1 MKLLYMCRHGQ
12 ISRSLFFLLNVL
24 LIFTGI
30 SCKKMFDI
38 KPQSQVDQSQAYRNV
53 YDADA
58 AVIGI
63 YGKVMKVAK
72 QYVLW
77 NELRGD
83 LMDITFNSDPY
94 LRQLSE
100 QNVTSN
106 NPYINPQPFYD
117 VILNCNDALKNFKI
131 MLQQNKLKTDEFAQ
145 RYSDIGAIRSWLYL
159 QLGVHFGNIPYVTDP
174 LAQVSD
180 LHDSSKFPMI
190 PLSQLIDSLVKFTE
204 TLPFLENYPSGTNL
218 QTTVDGYPTSKFF
231 INKNML
237 LGDLYLWQGQYNKAA
252 VSFRKVMDIN
262 GPVGNDALWYNQYKI
277 SNNASNPATSSINYS
292 RAQDF
297 SSLNYGPV
305 SWRNLFERPATDNDF
320 NWEWI
325 WVLPFDK
332 NFPPADPFID
342 LFSINGGSYLVRPSQ
357 QAIDNWNSQ
366 TQVFTFTAGTSTAP
380 VVFGDNFPFDSR
392 GVFTY
397 RYINGQ
403 PVIMKY
409 LYNYLNASTAAADGL
424 PLNVLVEQGKWFLAR
439 AATLHLH
446 FAEAANRAGYPKVAY
461 ALVNR
466 GIGFTY
472 DPVPGGTTGRD
483 VTNIQNTNFLPDPYK
498 FDARNGDAPP
508 YRNSWYRNFGI
519 RGRANLKVVTLPATD
534 SVTNVENMILDEDAL
549 ELAYE
554 GERWP
559 DLLRIAIRRNDPAFI
574 ADKIYNKLIKSG
586 LSAGAAGQAR
596 SKLMARDWF
605 LPFKW

>member
-1 MKLLYMCRHGQ
+1 MCRHGQ

>member
-1 MKLLYMCRHGQ
+1 MCRHGQ

-24 LIFTGI
+24 LIFAGI

-38 KPQSQVDQSQAYRNV
+38 KPESQVDQSQAYRNV

-83 LMDITFNSDPY
+83 LMDITFNSDLY

-100 QNVTSN
+100 QNVTGN

-180 LHDSSKFPMI
+180 LHDPSKFPMI

-252 VSFRKVMDIN
+252 ISFRKVMDIN

-292 RAQDF
+292 RPQDF

-305 SWRNLFERPATDNDF
+305 SWRNLFERPVTDNDF

-342 LFSINGGSYLVRPSQ
+342 LFSNNGGSYLVRPSQ

-366 TQVFTFTAGTSTAP
+366 MQVFTFTAGTSTAP

-409 LYNYLNASTAAADGL
+409 LYNYLNASTATADGL

-559 DLLRIAIRRNDPAFI
+559 DLLRIAIRRNDPAYI

-596 SKLMARDWF
+596 SKLMVRDWF

>member
-1 MKLLYMCRHGQ
+1 MKLLHMCRYGR
-12 ISRSLFFLLNVL
+12 ISRRLFSLLSVL
-24 LIFTGI
+24 LILTGI
-30 SCKKMFDI
+30 SCKKVFDI
-38 KPQSQVDQSQAYRNV
+38 KPESQVDQSQAYRNV

-72 QYVLW
+72 QYMLW

-83 LMDITFNSDPY
+83 LMDITANSDLY

-100 QNVTSN
+100 QNVTGN

-131 MLQQNKLKTDEFAQ
+131 MLQQNKLKTDEFNQ
-145 RYSDIGAIRSWLYL
+145 RYSDVGAIRSWLYL

-174 LAQVSD
+174 LEQVSD
-180 LHDSSKFPMI
+180 LHDPSKFPMV
-190 PLSQLIDSLVKFTE
+190 PLNQLIDSLVKFTE
-204 TLPFLENYPSGTNL
+204 ALPFLENYPSGTNL
-218 QTTVDGYPTSKFF
+218 VTTVDGYPTSKFF

-237 LGDLYLWQGQYNKAA
+237 LGDLYLWQGQYDKAA
-252 VSFRKVMDIN
+252 IRFRKVMDIN

-277 SNNASNPATSSINYS
+277 SNNAANPSLSSINYS

-325 WVLPFDK
+325 WALPFDK
-332 NFPPADPFID
+332 NFAPTDPFID

-366 TQVFTFTAGTSTAP
+366 TQVFTFTGGTATAP

-409 LYNYLNASTAAADGL
+409 LYNYLNASTATADCL
-424 PLNVLVEQGKWFLAR
+424 PFNILIEQGKWFLAR

-508 YRNSWYRNFGI
+508 FRSSWYRNFGI

-534 SVTNVENMILDEDAL
+534 SVTNVENMILDENAL

-559 DLLRIAIRRNDPAFI
+559 DLLRIAIRRNDPAYI

-596 SKLMARDWF
+596 SKLMAKDWF

>member
-1 MKLLYMCRHGQ
+1 MCLYRK
-12 ISRSLFFLLNVL
+12 ISRSHLLLSWLLFILTTV
-24 LIFTGI
+24 
-30 SCKKMFDI
+30 SCKKVFDI
-38 KPQSQVDQSQAYRNV
+38 KPESQVDQSQAYRNV

-63 YGKVMKVAK
+63 YGKVMSVAK
-72 QYVLW
+72 QYMLW

-83 LMDITFNSDPY
+83 LMDITFNSDRF

-100 QNVTSN
+100 LNVTTD
-106 NPYINPQPFYD
+106 NPYINPQPFYE
-117 VILNCNDALKNFKI
+117 VILNCNDALKNFTL
-131 MLQQNKLKTDEFAQ
+131 MVQQNKLKADEYAQ
-145 RYSDIGAIRSWLYL
+145 RYSDVGAIRSWLYL

-180 LHDSSKFPMI
+180 LHDASKFPML
-190 PLSQLIDSLVKFTE
+190 PLSLLIDSLVSFTE
-204 TLPFLENYPSGTNL
+204 TLPFLENYPAGTNL

-231 INKNML
+231 INKNIL
-237 LGDLYLWQGQYNKAA
+237 LGDLYLWQGQYQKAA
-252 VSFRKVMDIN
+252 VRFRKVLDIN

-277 SNNASNPATSSINYS
+277 SNNASNPASSSINYA

-305 SWRNLFERPATDNDF
+305 SWRNLFERPATDVDF

-332 NFPPADPFID
+332 NFPPTNPFID
-342 LFSINGGSYLVRPSQ
+342 LFSINGGSYLVKPSQ

-366 TQVFTFTAGTSTAP
+366 TQVFTITGSSFTAPA
-380 VVFGDNFPFDSR
+380 VLGDNFPFDSR

-403 PVIMKY
+403 PVIMKF
-409 LYNYLNASTAAADGL
+409 LYNYLNASTANADAM
-424 PLNVLVEQGKWFLAR
+424 PVNILVKNGKWFLAR

-446 FAEAANRAGYPKVAY
+446 FAEAANRAGYPKLAY

-466 GIGFTY
+466 GIGYQY
-472 DPVPGGTTGRD
+472 DSLPGRSTNGAGGPN
-483 VTNIQNTNFLPDPYK
+483 VTNWQKTSLSPPYD
-498 FDARNGDAPP
+498 FDARNGDSPP
-508 YRNSWYRNFGI
+508 FRSSWYRNFGI
-519 RGRANLKVVTLPATD
+519 RGRANLKIVTLPATD
-534 SVTNVENMILDEDAL
+534 SVTNVENMILNESAL

-554 GERWP
+554 GQRWP

-586 LSAGAAGQAR
+586 ISAGAAAQAR
-596 SKLMARDWF
+596 AKLMAKDWF
-605 LPFKW
+605 LPFNWQ

>member
-1 MKLLYMCRHGQ
+1 MKLLHMCRHGQ

-100 QNVTSN
+100 QNVTIN

-180 LHDSSKFPMI
+180 LHDPSKFPMI